1 MDDLPGFDRG
11 DVLSFPFDLMSWWI
25 VEVQIDTL
33 ASLTAT
39 PLAWLFLTSTDEYDR
54 TDDLKTL
61 YLTDVIQG
69 SVSPTF
75 DC

>member
-1 MDDLPGFDRG
+1 MDDLSGFDRG
-11 DVLSFPFDLMSWWI
+11 DVLSLPFGRMSWWI

-33 ASLTAT
+33 TSLAAT
-39 PLAWLFLTSTDEYDR
+39 PLAWLFLTSTDEHYR